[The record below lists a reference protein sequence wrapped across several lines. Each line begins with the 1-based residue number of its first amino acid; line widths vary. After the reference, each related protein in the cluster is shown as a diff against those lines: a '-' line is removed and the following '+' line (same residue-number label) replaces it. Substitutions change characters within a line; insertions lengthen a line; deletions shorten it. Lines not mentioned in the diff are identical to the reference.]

1 MTSTAVSN
9 VTIHDGK
16 PGSTPSVGNV
26 VIADGRIKSIGVAAA
41 SAETVVDATGKHLVP
56 GLIDCHVHL
65 FLNAEPTA
73 IEDFMQADDATKL
86 GWARANSESLVRSG
100 VTTIREIAAPN
111 TLMARLLRDCDTE
124 NLPAPRILPAF
135 SNITTSGGHGY
146 FLGVEADSIDALRRA
161 ARSQVQSG
169 ARFVKIMASGG
180 VMTPTSDPT
189 SVQYSSDQLRA
200 VVEEAA
206 AAGVPCAAH
215 AHSAEA
221 VRNSIEAGIT
231 SIEHG
236 TFIDAPTAELM
247 ARTGTWLVPT
257 VATLYFVGR
266 NIAHPALPD
275 WAREKVEALRPV
287 FYKHVDAA
295 LAAGVRIAAG
305 SDMGI
310 QFVRHTGATL
320 ARELAVYVER
330 GMSPSMALASA
341 TSQAAELLGISD
353 DVGTI
358 EPGKAADLVL
368 LADDPTD
375 NLLSLSRPETVW
387 QSGRV
392 MSAA

>member
-1 MTSTAVSN
+1 MTSTLIAN
-9 VTIHDGK
+9 VTIQDGK
-16 PGSTPSVGNV
+16 PESTPSVGDV
-26 VIADGRIKSIGVAAA
+26 LIADGRIQSVGNCAATA
-41 SAETVVDATGKHLVP
+41 DTVVDATGMHLVP

-65 FLNAEPTA
+65 FMNAEPTA
-73 IEDFMQADDATKL
+73 IEDFMQADDAAKL
-86 GWARANSESLVRSG
+86 GWAKANCESLVRSG

-111 TLMARLLRDCDTE
+111 ALMAQLLQDIDTQ

-135 SNITTSGGHGY
+135 SNITTFGGHGH
-146 FLGVEADSIDALRRA
+146 FLGVEAESIDDLRRA
-161 ARSQVQSG
+161 ARDQVESG

-189 SVQYSSDQLRA
+189 SSQYSTDQLRA

-215 AHSAEA
+215 AHSIEA
-221 VRNSIEAGIT
+221 VRNSVEAGIT

-236 TFIDAPTAELM
+236 TFVDAPTAELM
-247 ARTGTWLVPT
+247 ARAGTWLVPT
-257 VATLYFVGR
+257 VATLYFVGN
-266 NIAHPALPD
+266 NIAHHALPD

-310 QFVRHTGATL
+310 QFVEHTGETL
-320 ARELAVYVER
+320 AREVAVYVER

-341 TSQAAELLGISD
+341 TSQAAKLLGISHEI
-353 DVGTI
+353 GTI
-358 EPGKAADLVL
+358 EPGKIADLVL
-368 LADDPTD
+368 VADDPAD
-375 NLLSLSRPETVW
+375 DLMALGHPETVW

-392 MSAA
+392 ITGA

>member
-1 MTSTAVSN
+1 MTSTLIAN
-9 VTIHDGK
+9 VTVHDGK
-16 PGSTPSVGNV
+16 PGSTRSVGNV
-26 VIADGRIKSIGVAAA
+26 VIADGRIKSVGAGPA
-41 SAETVVDATGKHLVP
+41 SAETVVDGTGKHLVP

-65 FLNAEPTA
+65 FMNAEPTA
-73 IEDFMQADDATKL
+73 IEDFMQADDAAKL
-86 GWARANSESLVRSG
+86 GWARANCESLVRSG

-111 TLMARLLRDCDTE
+111 ALMARLFQDRDTQS
-124 NLPAPRILPAF
+124 LPAPRILPAF
-135 SNITTSGGHGY
+135 SNITTYGGHGH
-146 FLGVEADSIDALRRA
+146 FLGVEAESMDDLRRA
-161 ARSQVQSG
+161 ARDQIQSG

-215 AHSAEA
+215 AHSIEA
-221 VRNSIEAGIT
+221 IRNSIEAGIT

-257 VATLYFVGR
+257 VATLYFVGQ

-275 WAREKVEALRPV
+275 WAREKVEAIRPV
-287 FYKHVDAA
+287 FYEHVDAA

-330 GMSPSMALASA
+330 GMRPSMALASA
-341 TSQAAELLGISD
+341 TSQAAELLGVSD
-353 DVGTI
+353 EVGTI

-368 LADDPTD
+368 VADDPTD
-375 NLLSLSRPETVW
+375 DLMALSRPETVW

-392 MSAA
+392 MSGA

>member
-1 MTSTAVSN
+1 MTSTRIAN
-9 VTIHDGK
+9 VTVHDGK
-16 PGSTPSVGNV
+16 LGSAPSVGNV
-26 VIADGRIKSIGVAAA
+26 VIAGGRIKSVGAGAA
-41 SAETVVDATGKHLVP
+41 SADTVVDATGKHLVP

-65 FLNAEPTA
+65 FMNAEPTA

-86 GWARANSESLVRSG
+86 GWARANCESLVRSG

-111 TLMARLLRDCDTE
+111 ALMARLLQDRDTQS
-124 NLPAPRILPAF
+124 LPAPRILPAF
-135 SNITTSGGHGY
+135 SNITTYGGHGH
-146 FLGVEADSIDALRRA
+146 FLGVEAESMDDLRRA
-161 ARSQVQSG
+161 ARDQIQSG

-200 VVEEAA
+200 VVKEAA

-215 AHSAEA
+215 AHSIEA
-221 VRNSIEAGIT
+221 IRNSIEAGIT

-236 TFIDAPTAELM
+236 TFVDGPTAELM
-247 ARTGTWLVPT
+247 ARAGTWLVPT
-257 VATLYFVGR
+257 VATLYFVGN

-310 QFVRHTGATL
+310 QFVKHTGETL
-320 ARELAVYVER
+320 AREVTVYVER

-341 TSQAAELLGISD
+341 TSQASEMLGIAD
-353 DVGTI
+353 EVGTI
-358 EPGKAADLVL
+358 EPGKIADLVL
-368 LADDPTD
+368 VTDDPADD
-375 NLLSLSRPETVW
+375 LMALSRPETVW

-392 MSAA
+392 ITGA

>member
-1 MTSTAVSN
+1 MTSTLIAN
-9 VTIHDGK
+9 VTVHDGK
-16 PGSTPSVGNV
+16 LGSTSSVGNV
-26 VIADGRIKSIGVAAA
+26 FIADGRIESVSAGAAG
-41 SAETVVDATGKHLVP
+41 AEIVVDATGKHLVP

-65 FLNAEPTA
+65 FMNAEPTA
-73 IEDFMQADDATKL
+73 IEDFMQADDAAKL
-86 GWARANSESLVRSG
+86 GWARANCESLVRSG

-111 TLMARLLRDCDTE
+111 ALMARLLQDLDAQK
-124 NLPAPRILPAF
+124 LPAPRILPAF

-146 FLGVEADSIDALRRA
+146 FLGVEAESMDDLRRA
-161 ARSQVQSG
+161 ARDQIQSG

-215 AHSAEA
+215 AHSIQA

-247 ARTGTWLVPT
+247 ARAGTWLVPT
-257 VATLYFVGR
+257 VATLYFVGK

-275 WAREKVEALRPV
+275 WAREKVEAIRPV
-287 FYKHVDAA
+287 FYEHVDAA

-310 QFVRHTGATL
+310 QFVRHTGGTL

-353 DVGTI
+353 EIGTI

-375 NLLSLSRPETVW
+375 NLMALSRPETVW

-392 MSAA
+392 MSDA

>member
-26 VIADGRIKSIGVAAA
+26 VIADGRIKSIGVGAA

-146 FLGVEADSIDALRRA
+146 FLGVEADSIDALRQA

-375 NLLSLSRPETVW
+375 DLLALSRPETVW

>member
-1 MTSTAVSN
+1 MTSTLISN
-9 VTIHDGK
+9 VTVHDGR
-16 PGSTPSVGNV
+16 PESTPSVGNV
-26 VIADGRIKSIGVAAA
+26 VIADGRIKSVDAGAA
-41 SAETVVDATGKHLVP
+41 SADTVVDATGKHLVP

-65 FLNAEPTA
+65 FMNAEPTA
-73 IEDFMQADDATKL
+73 IEDFMQADDAAKL
-86 GWARANSESLVRSG
+86 GWATASCESLVRSG

-111 TLMARLLRDCDTE
+111 ALMTRLLQDLDTQ

-146 FLGVEADSIDALRRA
+146 FLGVEAESIDELRQA
-161 ARSQVQSG
+161 ARDQIQSG

-189 SVQYSSDQLRA
+189 SSQYSSDQLRA

-215 AHSAEA
+215 AHSIEA

-236 TFIDAPTAELM
+236 TFLDAPTAELM
-247 ARTGTWLVPT
+247 AGAGTWLVPT
-257 VATLYFVGR
+257 VATLYFVGK

-295 LAAGVRIAAG
+295 LAAGVKIAAG

-310 QFVRHTGATL
+310 QFVEHTSETL
-320 ARELAVYVER
+320 AREVAVYVER

-341 TSQAAELLGISD
+341 TSQAAEMLGIYD
-353 DVGTI
+353 EVGTI

-375 NLLSLSRPETVW
+375 DLMALSRPETVW

-392 MSAA
+392 VSGV

>member
-1 MTSTAVSN
+1 MTSTLIAN

-16 PGSTPSVGNV
+16 PESAPSIGDVL
-26 VIADGRIKSIGVAAA
+26 IADGRIQSVGDCAAT
-41 SAETVVDATGKHLVP
+41 AETVVDATGKHLVP

-65 FLNAEPTA
+65 FVNAEPTA

-86 GWARANSESLVRSG
+86 GWAKANCESLVKSG
-100 VTTIREIAAPN
+100 VMTIREIAAPN
-111 TLMARLLRDCDTE
+111 ALMARLLQDIE
-124 NLPAPRILPAF
+124 AQNLPAPRILPAF
-135 SNITTSGGHGY
+135 SNITTFGGHGH
-146 FLGVEADSIDALRRA
+146 FLGVEAESIDDLRRA
-161 ARSQVQSG
+161 ARDQVESG

-189 SVQYSSDQLRA
+189 SSQYSIDQLRA

-206 AAGVPCAAH
+206 AAGIPCAAH
-215 AHSAEA
+215 AHSIEA
-221 VRNSIEAGIT
+221 VRNSVEAGIT

-236 TFIDAPTAELM
+236 TFVDAPTAELM

-257 VATLYFVGR
+257 VATLYFVGN
-266 NIAHPALPD
+266 NIANPALPD

-295 LAAGVRIAAG
+295 LAAGVKIAAG

-310 QFVRHTGATL
+310 QFVKHTGETL
-320 ARELAVYVER
+320 AREVAVYVER

-353 DVGTI
+353 EVGTI
-358 EPGKAADLVL
+358 EPGKTADLILV
-368 LADDPTD
+368 ADDPAD
-375 NLLSLSRPETVW
+375 DLMALGRPETVW

-392 MSAA
+392 IGSA